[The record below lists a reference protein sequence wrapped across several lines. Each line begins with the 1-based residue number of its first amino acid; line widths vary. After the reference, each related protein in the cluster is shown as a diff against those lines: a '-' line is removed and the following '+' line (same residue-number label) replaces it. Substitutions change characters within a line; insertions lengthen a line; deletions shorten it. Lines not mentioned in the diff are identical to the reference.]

1 MGKSD
6 WECYTGCDRI
16 STTGLYYDFR
26 VYCYWKS
33 NGWRYNMGPVRGY
46 ACMDTEELVYNDS
59 IDFQDN
65 QGTYLLGYH
74 DFRVNRGHSSIKKEY
89 YAYIVSEASYESG
102 TRESTP
108 GEHLY
113 CYTDAKT
120 HTVIT
125 YNANGGSGQ
134 PGNQDKWYGESLYL
148 SSTKPTRTGYTFKNW
163 NTASNG
169 SGTSYNPG
177 SQYGQDPGGTV
188 TLYAQWTPITYAV
201 TYNGN
206 GSNATNVPGSQTK
219 TYGQNLT
226 LSNQKPIRTDYVFN
240 GWNTKADGTG
250 TNYAAGATYTGNA
263 ALALYAK
270 WTLAYVKPR
279 YTNLSIARCNS
290 SGTKS
295 ETGTYLRVDF
305 GWATDLTGVYAK
317 IQYKESTASSWTT
330 ASIFD
335 NNSNKSGTVSNK
347 VIGSN
352 NFSIEKSYIARIYI
366 YDSKG
371 TSYATY
377 SGEYAISTVA
387 FPIDVRKQGKG
398 VAFGKVAETDD
409 LFDVN
414 YNAQFRK
421 NLVVHGERIERKLA
435 IVGRTDNA
443 GSNFWYKFASCT
455 VNTVKGSDRNI
466 TFLVHSGY
474 SDESECCGVLT
485 AHFRTDGNGYFGNGR
500 LKWEYYGSKIIP
512 QNFVMAYTPRVA
524 SHTVELWCYVPG
536 AWQQIHF
543 DVLAV
548 YDRGAGNLFDQWTVY
563 KTVSQSGSTGPASSM
578 TKIYSTSV
586 ITKSMITVGLTGRP
600 AINGG
605 NWTWARIPLNKVV
618 SKCGD
623 AFSLNNGIVK
633 TDRTLRCLV
642 SAQVTSFEPIS
653 EVGEWDI
660 AIHETKSDTDI
671 AVADGHTYHNLDHHT
686 ISPMFVQSFD
696 SSMGIDLR
704 YCTGYS
710 GAWKILGDN
719 INTYLTIQEV

>member
-46 ACMDTEELVYNDS
+46 ACMDTEELVYDDS

-74 DFRVNRGHSSIKKEY
+74 DFRVNRGHSSIQKEY

-177 SQYGQDPGGTV
+177 SQYGPDPGGTV

-226 LSNQKPIRTDYVFN
+226 LSSQTPIRTDYVFN

-352 NFSIEKSYIARIYI
+352 NFSIEKSYTARIYI

-435 IVGRTDNA
+435 IVGRTNNA
-443 GSNFWYKFASCT
+443 GSNWWYKFAQASF
-455 VNTVKGSDRNI
+455 NNNKYHDRNI
-466 TFLVHSGY
+466 TFLVHYGFG
-474 SDESECCGVLT
+474 DNTDGCGILT
-485 AHFRTDGNGYFGNGR
+485 AHVRTNGNGGVESCQ
-500 LKWEYYGSKIIP
+500 LEWEYCGPDIYPGDFRMYY
-512 QNFVMAYTPRVA
+512 NADTTA
-524 SHTVELWCYVPG
+524 TSHTVELWCYSN
-536 AWQQIHF
+536 AAYRRLHF
-543 DVLAV
+543 DVLAEYTISTGNDFNLWSVYNTQTESGTTPSSSLTRKDSVVKANMSGGKVIYDNTDGTNGTVTLSVTAGNFKCIEIFYKDQQGNYPGYSSVKV
-548 YDRGAGNLFDQWTVY
+548 YDPNGKRVETTVCSRGSSSSTRIRLNTRSIVI
-563 KTVSQSGSTGPASSM
+563 SG
-578 TKIYSTSV
+578 TS
-586 ITKSMITVGLTGRP
+586 ITVESYQV
-600 AINGG
+600 NY
-605 NWTWARIPLNKVV
+605 V
-618 SKCGD
+618 
-623 AFSLNNGIVK
+623 NNEGEYTANEQRIVK
-633 TDRTLRCLV
+633 V
-642 SAQVTSFEPIS
+642 I
-653 EVGEWDI
+653 
-660 AIHETKSDTDI
+660 
-671 AVADGHTYHNLDHHT
+671 
-686 ISPMFVQSFD
+686 
-696 SSMGIDLR
+696 
-704 YCTGYS
+704 GYR
-710 GAWKILGDN
+710 G
-719 INTYLTIQEV
+719 

>member
-1 MGKSD
+1 MGKAD
-6 WECYTGCDRI
+6 WECYTGCDCISYDGLKDVLRI
-16 STTGLYYDFR
+16 
-26 VYCYWKS
+26 YCYWKC
-33 NGWRYNMGPVRGY
+33 NGWRYSMGPVYGHVLLNDEERCVY
-46 ACMDTEELVYNDS
+46 ADS
-59 IDFQDN
+59 VDFQDN
-65 QGTYLLGYH
+65 QGTYLLGYS
-74 DFRVNRGHSSIKKEY
+74 DYTVNRGHSTKSSKY
-89 YAYIVSEASYESG
+89 QSYIESESSYLWDTKYSG
-102 TRESTP
+102 EGWYDTGP
-108 GEHLY
+108 V
-113 CYTDAKT
+113 T

-169 SGTSYNPG
+169 SGTPYNPG
-177 SQYGQDPGGTV
+177 SQYGPDPGGTV

-226 LSNQKPIRTDYVFN
+226 LSSQKPIRTDYVFN

-317 IQYKESTASSWTT
+317 IQYKEATASSWTT

-352 NFSIEKSYIARIYI
+352 NFSIEKSYTARIYI

-398 VAFGKVAETDD
+398 VAFGKVAETDN

-435 IVGRTDNA
+435 IVGRTNNA
-443 GSNFWYKFASCT
+443 GSNWWYKFAQTSF
-455 VNTVKGSDRNI
+455 NNHKYNDRSI
-466 TFLVHSGY
+466 TFLVHAGFA
-474 SDESECCGVLT
+474 DDTNLCGILT
-485 AHFRTDGNGYFGNGR
+485 AHVRTNGNGGVENCQ
-500 LKWEYYGSKIIP
+500 LEWEYCGPDVYPGDFRIYY
-512 QNFVMAYTPRVA
+512 NNDTTAT
-524 SHTVELWCYVPG
+524 SHTVELWCYSGVG
-536 AWQQIHF
+536 HRQIHF
-543 DVLAV
+543 DVLAEYTRTTGNDFNGWSLYNTVTESGTTPSSSLTRKDSVVKVNMSGGKVLYDNADGTNGTVTLSVTAGNFKCIEIFYKDQQGNYPGYSSVKV
-548 YDRGAGNLFDQWTVY
+548 YDPNGKRVETTVCS
-563 KTVSQSGSTGPASSM
+563 KESSSSTHIRLNTRSIVISG
-578 TKIYSTSV
+578 TS
-586 ITKSMITVGLTGRP
+586 ITVESYQ
-600 AINGG
+600 
-605 NWTWARIPLNKVV
+605 VDYV
-618 SKCGD
+618 
-623 AFSLNNGIVK
+623 NNAGEYTANEQRIVK
-633 TDRTLRCLV
+633 V
-642 SAQVTSFEPIS
+642 I
-653 EVGEWDI
+653 
-660 AIHETKSDTDI
+660 
-671 AVADGHTYHNLDHHT
+671 
-686 ISPMFVQSFD
+686 
-696 SSMGIDLR
+696 
-704 YCTGYS
+704 GYR
-710 GAWKILGDN
+710 G
-719 INTYLTIQEV
+719 

>member
-74 DFRVNRGHSSIKKEY
+74 DFRVNRGHSSIQKEY

-148 SSTKPTRTGYTFKNW
+148 SNTKPTRTGYTFKNW

-177 SQYGQDPGGTV
+177 SQYGPDPGGTV

-206 GSNATNVPGSQTK
+206 GSNATSVPSSQTK

-226 LSNQKPIRTDYVFN
+226 LSSQTPIRADYIFN

-263 ALALYAK
+263 ALTLYAK

-279 YTNLSIARCNS
+279 YDKLSINRCNS

-305 GWATDLTGVYAK
+305 TWTSDLTGVYAK
-317 IQYKESTASSWTT
+317 LQYREISATQWTT
-330 ASIFD
+330 VSIFD
-335 NNSNKSGTVSNK
+335 NNNNKSGTVSNK

-352 NFSIEKSYIARIYI
+352 NFSIEKSYTARIYI

-421 NLVVHGERIERKLA
+421 NLVVHGQRIERKLA
-435 IVGRTDNA
+435 VVGRTNDK
-443 GSNFWYKFASCT
+443 GSNWWYKFAQTSFD
-455 VNTVKGSDRNI
+455 NVKYNDRSI
-466 TFLVHSGY
+466 TFLVHSGFA
-474 SDESECCGVLT
+474 DNTNLCGILT
-485 AHFRTDGNGYFGNGR
+485 AHVRTNGNGGVENCQ
-500 LKWEYYGSKIIP
+500 LEWEYCGLDVFP
-512 QNFVMAYTPRVA
+512 GNFRMYYNADTTA
-524 SHTVELWCYVPG
+524 TSHTVELWCYSNSG
-536 AWQQIHF
+536 YRRLHF
-543 DVLAV
+543 DVLAEYTINTGNDFNLWSV
-548 YDRGAGNLFDQWTVY
+548 YNTQTESGTSPSSSLSYKNSVIKEGMGAGKLLYNNTAGTSGTVTLSETAANFSY
-563 KTVSQSGSTGPASSM
+563 M
-578 TKIYSTSV
+578 EIYTLSTSDGGTGYAQNCTRV
-586 ITKSMITVGLTGRP
+586 YNPNGKSAWLTTGCCGTDGFNIKVCSALISGTQITRPYGYWEFNDDRKDSTNYIGITKVVGYRG
-600 AINGG
+600 
-605 NWTWARIPLNKVV
+605 
-618 SKCGD
+618 
-623 AFSLNNGIVK
+623 
-633 TDRTLRCLV
+633 
-642 SAQVTSFEPIS
+642 
-653 EVGEWDI
+653 
-660 AIHETKSDTDI
+660 
-671 AVADGHTYHNLDHHT
+671 
-686 ISPMFVQSFD
+686 
-696 SSMGIDLR
+696 
-704 YCTGYS
+704 
-710 GAWKILGDN
+710 
-719 INTYLTIQEV
+719 

>member
-1 MGKSD
+1 MGKAD
-6 WECYTGCDRI
+6 WECYTGCDCISYDGLKDVLRI
-16 STTGLYYDFR
+16 
-26 VYCYWKS
+26 YCYWKC
-33 NGWRYNMGPVRGY
+33 NGWRYSMGPVYGHVLLNDEDR
-46 ACMDTEELVYNDS
+46 EVYS
-59 IDFQDN
+59 GSVDFQDN
-65 QGTYLLGYH
+65 QGTYLLGYS
-74 DFRVNRGHSSIKKEY
+74 DYTVNRGHSTKSSKY
-89 YAYIVSEASYESG
+89 QAYINSASSYLSG
-102 TRESTP
+102 TKYSGDGWYDT
-108 GEHLY
+108 G
-113 CYTDAKT
+113 AVT

-169 SGTSYNPG
+169 SGTSYNSG
-177 SQYGQDPGGTV
+177 SQYGSDPGGTV
-188 TLYAQWTPITYAV
+188 TLYAQWTPITYPV

-206 GSNATNVPGSQTK
+206 GSNATSVPNSQTK

-226 LSNQKPIRTDYVFN
+226 LSSQTPIRADYVFN

-263 ALALYAK
+263 ALTLYAK

-279 YTNLSIARCNS
+279 YDKLSINRCDS
-290 SGTKS
+290 SGEIAES
-295 ETGTYLRVDF
+295 SGTYLRVDF
-305 GWATDLTGVYAK
+305 TWTTDLTGVYAK
-317 IQYKESTASSWTT
+317 LQYREISATQWTT
-330 ASIFD
+330 VSIFD
-335 NNSNKSGTVSNK
+335 NNSNKSGTVTKK

-352 NFSIEKSYIARIYI
+352 NFSIEKSYVARIYI

-377 SGEYAISTVA
+377 SSEYAIGTIA
-387 FPIDVRKQGKG
+387 YPIDVRKEGKG
-398 VAFGKVAETDD
+398 IAFGKVAETDN

-421 NLVVHGERIERKLA
+421 NLVIHGERIERKLA

-455 VNTVKGSDRNI
+455 VNTVKNSDRNI
-466 TFLVHSGY
+466 TFLVHSGFN
-474 SDESECCGVLT
+474 DESEYCGILT
-485 AHFRTDGNGYFGNGR
+485 AHFRTDGNGYFANGR

-512 QNFVMAYTPRVA
+512 QNFVMAYTPNVA
-524 SHTVELWCYVPG
+524 SHTVELWCYVPL
-536 AWQQIHF
+536 AWQQLHF

-600 AINGG
+600 TINGG
-605 NWTWARIPLNKVV
+605 NWTWTRIPLNKVV

-623 AFSLNNGIVK
+623 AFSLDNGVVK

-660 AIHETKSDTDI
+660 AIHETKSDTNI
-671 AVADGHTYHNLDHHT
+671 AFADGHTYHNLDHHT
-686 ISPMFVQSFD
+686 IPQMFVPSFD
-696 SSMGIDLR
+696 SSMGIDLK

-710 GAWKILGDN
+710 GAWKILGDDR
-719 INTYLTIQEV
+719 NTYLTIQEV

>member
-74 DFRVNRGHSSIKKEY
+74 DFRVNRGHSSIQKEY

-148 SSTKPTRTGYTFKNW
+148 SNTKPTRTGYTFKNW

-177 SQYGQDPGGTV
+177 SQYGPDPGGTV

-206 GSNATNVPGSQTK
+206 GSNATSVPSSQTK

-226 LSNQKPIRTDYVFN
+226 LSSQTPIRADYIFN

-263 ALALYAK
+263 ALTLYAK

-279 YTNLSIARCNS
+279 YDKLSINRCNS

-305 GWATDLTGVYAK
+305 TWTSDLTGVYAK
-317 IQYKESTASSWTT
+317 LQYREISATQWTT
-330 ASIFD
+330 VSIFD
-335 NNSNKSGTVSNK
+335 NNNNKSGTVSNK

-398 VAFGKVAETDD
+398 VAFGKVAEKDNLLDSAWTFNAPNVRSVLESHLDRSSSTDANIPHIYD
-409 LFDVN
+409 NSRCHMRLI
-414 YNAQFRK
+414 
-421 NLVVHGERIERKLA
+421 LVTSAMTSNKPAHEGYILSFSW
-435 IVGRTDNA
+435 DN
-443 GSNFWYKFASCT
+443 
-455 VNTVKGSDRNI
+455 
-466 TFLVHSGY
+466 SG
-474 SDESECCGVLT
+474 
-485 AHFRTDGNGYFGNGR
+485 
-500 LKWEYYGSKIIP
+500 
-512 QNFVMAYTPRVA
+512 
-524 SHTVELWCYVPG
+524 
-536 AWQQIHF
+536 
-543 DVLAV
+543 V
-548 YDRGAGNLFDQWTVY
+548 YDSQIFISNGPAAKAPEMQYRSTKGNDITQWTPW
-563 KTVSQSGSTGPASSM
+563 KRILIETVLYDNSKGTNGTVTLSETAANFSYIE
-578 TKIYSTSV
+578 IYTLSTSDSGTGYAQNC
-586 ITKSMITVGLTGRP
+586 TKVYNPNGKSAWLT
-600 AINGG
+600 
-605 NWTWARIPLNKVV
+605 
-618 SKCGD
+618 
-623 AFSLNNGIVK
+623 
-633 TDRTLRCLV
+633 
-642 SAQVTSFEPIS
+642 
-653 EVGEWDI
+653 
-660 AIHETKSDTDI
+660 
-671 AVADGHTYHNLDHHT
+671 
-686 ISPMFVQSFD
+686 
-696 SSMGIDLR
+696 
-704 YCTGYS
+704 TGYS
-710 GAWKILGDN
+710 GTDGVN
-719 INTYLTIQEV
+719 IKVCSALISGTQITRPYGYWEFNDGGKNSTNYIGITKVVGYR

>member
-1 MGKSD
+1 MGKAD
-6 WECYTGCDRI
+6 WQCYTGCDLASSDGLKDVLRI
-16 STTGLYYDFR
+16 
-26 VYCYWKS
+26 YCYWKC
-33 NGWRYNMGPVRGY
+33 NGWRYSMGPVYGHVLLNG
-46 ACMDTEELVYNDS
+46 EEHCIYEDS
-59 IDFQDN
+59 VDFQDN
-65 QGTYLLGYH
+65 QGTYLLGYWDYTVWRQH
-74 DFRVNRGHSSIKKEY
+74 YTVSSTYQSFIE
-89 YAYIVSEASYESG
+89 SESSYLWDTKYSDEG
-102 TRESTP
+102 TYDTGP
-108 GEHLY
+108 V
-113 CYTDAKT
+113 T

-134 PGNQDKWYGESLYL
+134 PGNQDKWYGEALYL

-177 SQYGQDPGGTV
+177 SQYGPDPGGTV

-206 GSNATNVPGSQTK
+206 GSNATNVPSSQTK
-219 TYGQNLT
+219 IYGQNLT
-226 LSNQKPIRTDYVFN
+226 LSSQTPIRTDYVFN
-240 GWNTKADGTG
+240 GWNTKSDGTG

-279 YTNLSIARCNS
+279 YTNLSIARCDS

-317 IQYKESTASSWTT
+317 IQYKEATATSWTT

-352 NFSIEKSYIARIYI
+352 NFSIEKSYTARIYI

-435 IVGRTDNA
+435 IVGRTNNA
-443 GSNFWYKFASCT
+443 GSNWWYKFAQASF
-455 VNTVKGSDRNI
+455 NNNKYQDRNI
-466 TFLVHSGY
+466 TFLVHSGFG
-474 SDESECCGVLT
+474 DNTNLCGILT
-485 AHFRTDGNGYFGNGR
+485 AHVRTSDKGGVSNCQ
-500 LKWEYYGSKIIP
+500 LEWEYCGPDVYPGDFRIYY
-512 QNFVMAYTPRVA
+512 NADTTA
-524 SHTVELWCYVPG
+524 TSHTVELWCYSNTSYRRL
-536 AWQQIHF
+536 HF
-543 DVLAV
+543 DVLAEYTGNTGNDFDLWSVYNTQTESGTTPSSTLSYKDSVVKANMSGGKVLYNNADGTNGTVTLSVTAANFKCIEIFYRDQQGNYPGYSSVKV
-548 YDRGAGNLFDQWTVY
+548 YDPNGKRVET
-563 KTVSQSGSTGPASSM
+563 TICSRESSGSTKMRLNTRSIVISG
-578 TKIYSTSV
+578 TS
-586 ITKSMITVGLTGRP
+586 ITVESYQVDY
-600 AINGG
+600 IN
-605 NWTWARIPLNKVV
+605 
-618 SKCGD
+618 D
-623 AFSLNNGIVK
+623 AGEYTANEQRIVK
-633 TDRTLRCLV
+633 V
-642 SAQVTSFEPIS
+642 I
-653 EVGEWDI
+653 
-660 AIHETKSDTDI
+660 
-671 AVADGHTYHNLDHHT
+671 
-686 ISPMFVQSFD
+686 
-696 SSMGIDLR
+696 
-704 YCTGYS
+704 GYR
-710 GAWKILGDN
+710 G
-719 INTYLTIQEV
+719 

>member
-74 DFRVNRGHSSIKKEY
+74 DFRVNRGHSSIQKEY

-177 SQYGQDPGGTV
+177 SQYGPDPGGTV

-226 LSNQKPIRTDYVFN
+226 LSSQKPIRTDYVFN

-352 NFSIEKSYIARIYI
+352 NFSIEKSYTARIYI

-421 NLVVHGERIERKLA
+421 NLVVHGQRIERKLA
-435 IVGRTDNA
+435 LVGRTNDK
-443 GSNFWYKFASCT
+443 GSNWWYKFAQTSF
-455 VNTVKGSDRNI
+455 NNHKYNDRNI
-466 TFLVHSGY
+466 TFLVHSGFA
-474 SDESECCGVLT
+474 DNTNLCGILT
-485 AHFRTDGNGYFGNGR
+485 AHVRTNGNGGVENCQ
-500 LKWEYYGSKIIP
+500 LEWEYCGPDVYP
-512 QNFVMAYTPRVA
+512 ADFRMYYNADTTA
-524 SHTVELWCYVPG
+524 TSHTVELWCYSNTTYRRL
-536 AWQQIHF
+536 HF
-543 DVLAV
+543 DVLAEYTINTGNDFDLWSV
-548 YDRGAGNLFDQWTVY
+548 YNTQTESGTTPPSSLTRKDSVVKDSMSAGKVLYNNTNGTTGTVTLSVDAGHFQY
-563 KTVSQSGSTGPASSM
+563 LDIYVLSTSDGGTGYAQNCTRVYNPNGKSALLMSGYCASSDFNL
-578 TKIYSTSV
+578 KICSALISGTQITRPYGYWEFTDNSRSATNYV
-586 ITKSMITVGLTGRP
+586 GITKVVGYRG
-600 AINGG
+600 
-605 NWTWARIPLNKVV
+605 
-618 SKCGD
+618 
-623 AFSLNNGIVK
+623 
-633 TDRTLRCLV
+633 
-642 SAQVTSFEPIS
+642 
-653 EVGEWDI
+653 
-660 AIHETKSDTDI
+660 
-671 AVADGHTYHNLDHHT
+671 
-686 ISPMFVQSFD
+686 
-696 SSMGIDLR
+696 
-704 YCTGYS
+704 
-710 GAWKILGDN
+710 
-719 INTYLTIQEV
+719 